1 MTIEIKPEII
11 KEIAEMLDTGM
22 VCFYHKTNGE
32 MESYPDEFQN
42 PGFDEE
48 MWTEVID
55 KVKKNYGD
63 YIRFESMSS
72 PEAFRAMENFID
84 DIPDTSTH
92 NKFIDAISR
101 KKPFRHFND
110 LLLDYPELRK
120 QWFDHKLKRY
130 IEFVIE
136 QIELE

>member
-22 VCFYHKTNGE
+22 VCFYNKINGE
-32 MESYPDEFQN
+32 LECYPGEFQN

-55 KVKKNYGD
+55 KVEENYGD

-72 PEAFRAMENFID
+72 SEAFRVMENFID
-84 DIPDTSTH
+84 DIGDTPIH
-92 NKFIDAISR
+92 NKFKDAILR
-101 KKPFRHFND
+101 KKPFRCFND

-120 QWFDHKLKRY
+120 QWFAYKLEKY
-130 IEFVIE
+130 IESVVE